1 MRRLPNFPGF
11 PDFWNLRASVG
22 GDSTPG
28 GASSVWMWEAG
39 QGVLWESDS
48 FMLTE

>member
-1 MRRLPNFPGF
+1 MLALGIPSLTIDGG
-11 PDFWNLRASVG
+11 VIG

-39 QGVLWESDS
+39 QGVLWESGS